1 MIGPV
6 AVRTPPPPVPE
17 RPITASEGSDPL
29 TASNREAIIP
39 GKLSPH
45 IESPGILTVSETS
58 SGRQCRTVTQ
68 TWQLAPVQTILQI
81 PVIRQ
86 RRQEPQL
93 KKEAR
98 ESKGIA
104 RMREK
109 KTINETESFFTSI

>member
-17 RPITASEGSDPL
+17 RPITACEGTDPPI
-29 TASNREAIIP
+29 APKSEAITP
-39 GKLSPH
+39 GKLSPQ

-58 SGRQCRTVTQ
+58 SGRQWRTRTQ
-68 TWQLAPVQTILQI
+68 TWHPPGLQTIRQM

-98 ESKGIA
+98 ESKGTA
-104 RMREK
+104 RIKVK
-109 KTINETESFFTSI
+109 KRINETESFLTSI